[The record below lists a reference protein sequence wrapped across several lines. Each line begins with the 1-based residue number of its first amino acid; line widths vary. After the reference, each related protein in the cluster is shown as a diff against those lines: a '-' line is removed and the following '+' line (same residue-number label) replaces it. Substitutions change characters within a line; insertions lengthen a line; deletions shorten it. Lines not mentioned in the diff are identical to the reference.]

1 MSYIKVK
8 EHKNLVRDS
17 RSKAILNTDMSALL
31 KKRRDKEVNVTLTS
45 LTQEVNIIKNE
56 FQEIKNLLKQ
66 IAKKN

>member
-1 MSYIKVK
+1 MKVK

-31 KKRRDKEVNVTLTS
+31 KKRRDEEVNVTLTS
-45 LTQEVNIIKNE
+45 LTQEVNTIKNE
-56 FQEIKNLLKQ
+56 FQEIKSLLKQ

>member
-1 MSYIKVK
+1 VSYIKVK

-31 KKRRDKEVNVTLTS
+31 KKRRDEEVNVTLTS
-45 LTQEVNIIKNE
+45 LTQEVNTIKNE
-56 FQEIKNLLKQ
+56 FQEIKSLLKQ